1 MDERTLGWLELL
13 SRALIWGAV
22 TVIGLAVV
30 VAIAIAGSET
40 AVPGLDEIQRQNRGV
55 VAVIA
60 FGSGL
65 VAAGVLAGL
74 GAILRLM
81 IADRR
86 EKTRE

>member
-22 TVIGLAVV
+22 TVIGLGVV

-40 AVPGLDEIQRQNRGV
+40 AVPGLDEIQRENRGV
-55 VAVIA
+55 VAVMA

-65 VAAGVLAGL
+65 VAGGVLAGL
-74 GAILRLM
+74 GGIIRLLV
-81 IADRR
+81 ADRR
-86 EKTRE
+86 EASRE